1 MYLGEKNM
9 YRFMRI
15 YDYKNDDSCKI
26 LIDRMW
32 PRGISKDK
40 IDLWFKDIAPSKE
53 IVLNYHK
60 DGNYDLF
67 KERYFKE
74 LDSNKEIVNKFKD
87 IINSKD
93 TVLLFSS
100 KNKLNNATVLKE
112 YLERLVWTRK
122 MIYGS

>member
-60 DGNYDLF
+60 DGNYYLF
-67 KERYFKE
+67 KKKNFKE
-74 LDSNKEIVNKFKD
+74 LDDNKEIVNKFKD
-87 IINSKD
+87 IINSKN

-112 YLERLVWTRK
+112 YLERLV
-122 MIYGS
+122 

>member
-1 MYLGEKNM
+1 M

-74 LDSNKEIVNKFKD
+74 LDDNKEIVNKCKD
-87 IINSKD
+87 IINSKN

-112 YLERLVWTRK
+112 YLERLV
-122 MIYGS
+122 

>member
-74 LDSNKEIVNKFKD
+74 LDNKKDKLKEIINLSKEKD
-87 IINSKD
+87 I
-93 TVLLFSS
+93 VLVYSS
-100 KNKLNNATVLKE
+100 KREKNNMTALKE
-112 YLERLVWTRK
+112 YIEK
-122 MIYGS
+122 DMI

>member
-60 DGNYDLF
+60 DGNYYLF

-74 LDSNKEIVNKFKD
+74 LDDNKEIVNKFKD
-87 IINSKD
+87 IINSKN

-112 YLERLVWTRK
+112 YLERLV
-122 MIYGS
+122 

>member
-40 IDLWFKDIAPSKE
+40 IDLWFKDIAPSKG

-112 YLERLVWTRK
+112 YLERLV
-122 MIYGS
+122 